1 MCLRALLH
9 DALAAVPKRLQL
21 ARELSLDGL
30 KHTHPRQCVLVLTRT
45 GRVYRP
51 LDRLFDRAPMPL
63 RASFCESFP
72 SHSQSGSLT
81 PRSWNRDTSG
91 VIGIF
96 PQT

>member
-1 MCLRALLH
+1 
-9 DALAAVPKRLQL
+9 
-21 ARELSLDGL
+21 
-30 KHTHPRQCVLVLTRT
+30 
-45 GRVYRP
+45 
-51 LDRLFDRAPMPL
+51 MPL